1 MSEDLVLKIQAD
13 VADLKAKLA
22 QVVTATKQVG
32 DITKEAGDK
41 ASKSFDSMG
50 KNVLTVA
57 LGMQAFRLGVRAL
70 REGFQDL
77 ERAAG
82 ENSLMKGTLK
92 ANAMAAQYEVKN
104 LGLAFERFKET
115 AVSALAPVIGYIA
128 KDLSDG
134 LKQSYTAMQDNAE
147 AVENLANG
155 WAVLKTVAVVVTET
169 FNVFFQE
176 AKLALAGII
185 GLVGLTT
192 KGFGY
197 LAGVV
202 SKETGDSLKSFGDTL
217 VNSAQEMT
225 DKAIGSMEK
234 SGAKLGDA
242 LSGAMY
248 DRTMKGFDKYKA
260 GIESKAAEIKAD
272 QEAQKNIDKK
282 LEALKQITDERQK
295 ALAAGIA
302 ELPEIRAAR
311 EITEEILKLQREEA
325 VELEKKQKLK
335 EGDPASLRLLELQ
348 ANKAF
353 LETMPAVIKMKQE
366 EAALEERKAAANANY
381 QNKMGDMVSGKKP
394 ADEMKIDQT
403 TTEQDYFKS
412 RMELELDFYTKSA
425 EDAQA
430 YADEIIAIDD
440 YMNGTIREQ
449 QGRRRAQEIIDERK
463 TSKLKRSTL
472 TEDLNATSEAL
483 RNAQIISESFGR
495 KGFEAAKVFGIAAIG
510 VETTIA
516 TMRAWSAGAAID
528 AKLGTPMVFATSFAA
543 LAVGAGV
550 AQAAKLASQSYG
562 SGAQGGGIPGG
573 GDMPTGSSNAGGSG
587 GGAVGGTSTINVS
600 LIGERFGA
608 SQVRG
613 LMDQIREES
622 KDGKKLTKVNVL

>member
-1 MSEDLVLKIQAD
+1 
-13 VADLKAKLA
+13 
-22 QVVTATKQVG
+22 
-32 DITKEAGDK
+32 
-41 ASKSFDSMG
+41 
-50 KNVLTVA
+50 
-57 LGMQAFRLGVRAL
+57 
-70 REGFQDL
+70 
-77 ERAAG
+77 
-82 ENSLMKGTLK
+82 
-92 ANAMAAQYEVKN
+92 
-104 LGLAFERFKET
+104 
-115 AVSALAPVIGYIA
+115 
-128 KDLSDG
+128 
-134 LKQSYTAMQDNAE
+134 
-147 AVENLANG
+147 
-155 WAVLKTVAVVVTET
+155 
-169 FNVFFQE
+169 
-176 AKLALAGII
+176 
-185 GLVGLTT
+185 
-192 KGFGY
+192 
-197 LAGVV
+197 
-202 SKETGDSLKSFGDTL
+202 
-217 VNSAQEMT
+217 
-225 DKAIGSMEK
+225 
-234 SGAKLGDA
+234 
-242 LSGAMY
+242 
-248 DRTMKGFDKYKA
+248 
-260 GIESKAAEIKAD
+260 
-272 QEAQKNIDKK
+272 
-282 LEALKQITDERQK
+282 
-295 ALAAGIA
+295 
-302 ELPEIRAAR
+302 
-311 EITEEILKLQREEA
+311 
-325 VELEKKQKLK
+325 
-335 EGDPASLRLLELQ
+335 
-348 ANKAF
+348 
-353 LETMPAVIKMKQE
+353 MPAVIKMKQE